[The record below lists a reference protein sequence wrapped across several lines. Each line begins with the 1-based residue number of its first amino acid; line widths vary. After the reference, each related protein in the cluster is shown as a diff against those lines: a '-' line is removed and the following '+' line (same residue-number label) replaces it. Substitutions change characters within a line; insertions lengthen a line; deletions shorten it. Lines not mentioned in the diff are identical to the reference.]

1 VWKVGPKIG
10 EEMTGNTA
18 VTLHCAAAQG
28 RRESLETSVK
38 HFLERGGWSMR
49 TRDVLTVSGASRE
62 ILGKDEVGRGS
73 MLLPG
78 QLSEDAPES
87 REVDATG
94 FIGQGRMLISE
105 AANPTEQMGIAAQ
118 L

>member
-1 VWKVGPKIG
+1 
-10 EEMTGNTA
+10 M
-18 VTLHCAAAQG
+18 
-28 RRESLETSVK
+28 
-38 HFLERGGWSMR
+38 
-49 TRDVLTVSGASRE
+49 VLT
-62 ILGKDEVGRGS
+62 
-73 MLLPG
+73 G
-78 QLSEDAPES
+78 QFAEEAPKG

>member
-1 VWKVGPKIG
+1 
-10 EEMTGNTA
+10 
-18 VTLHCAAAQG
+18 
-28 RRESLETSVK
+28 
-38 HFLERGGWSMR
+38 
-49 TRDVLTVSGASRE
+49 
-62 ILGKDEVGRGS
+62 

-87 REVDATG
+87 REVDAAG
-94 FIGQGRMLISE
+94 FIGQGRMLISK